1 MFILA
6 CTCATIALVT
16 SLVEGAQPRRKR
28 GISPRSLL
36 LVVAPAVLCQ
46 RPPQILRADPINVNQ
61 LVTGTGTADDRDAA
75 LSHTSALRDEAAE
88 RRVRLPIHWRGSH
101 AHQQNTITLSSNLID
116 PSARSKSHS
125 YLAAC
130 HAQIIH
136 PQPES
141 SRLKEWGPPLS
152 PAAKRSLRF
161 CGACHGWRPPRRMHS
176 YGSATRELDD
186 LDDGRRSITC
196 GGVMGDHLVV
206 LHSAVRACAGYS
218 RHDAPSIL
226 LDGSSVARDTEH
238 GRAITAQLTRRHGT
252 LEEAIDAA
260 VFALGTAGLSKGIRR
275 QARAAC
281 EDYFYS
287 RLDLTPSHEL
297 GGRGDI
303 VDSLELMPEPMYRA
317 LEHVVDLVVDGE
329 YEELRV
335 ASGGRLRVED
345 LRRRV
350 EDDCPESLVLPP
362 REVYRVEAIAKSD
375 DPDLP
380 GWAYFLDL
388 WTETGPARL
397 HIEGELEESGERF
410 TATLNDI
417 LP

>member
-1 MFILA
+1 LSCHRYYHVFGEL
-6 CTCATIALVT
+6 
-16 SLVEGAQPRRKR
+16 
-28 GISPRSLL
+28 
-36 LVVAPAVLCQ
+36 
-46 RPPQILRADPINVNQ
+46 ADP
-61 LVTGTGTADDRDAA
+61 DDA
-75 LSHTSALRDEAAE
+75 
-88 RRVRLPIHWRGSH
+88 
-101 AHQQNTITLSSNLID
+101 
-116 PSARSKSHS
+116 
-125 YLAAC
+125 
-130 HAQIIH
+130 
-136 PQPES
+136 
-141 SRLKEWGPPLS
+141 
-152 PAAKRSLRF
+152 
-161 CGACHGWRPPRRMHS
+161 
-176 YGSATRELDD
+176 
-186 LDDGRRSITC
+186 RRSIVRA
-196 GGVMGDHLVV
+196 GVMGDHLIV

-226 LDGSSVARDTEH
+226 LDGSSIARDTEH
-238 GRAITAQLTRRHGT
+238 GRVVTAQLTRRHGT

-260 VFALGTAGLSKGIRR
+260 GFALGAAGLPKSVRR

-297 GGRGDI
+297 SGSGEI
-303 VDSLELMPEPMYRA
+303 VETLELMPEPMYRA
-317 LEHVVDLVVDGE
+317 LDDVVGLVVDGD

-362 REVYRVEAIAKSD
+362 REIYRVEAIAKSD

-397 HIEGELEESGERF
+397 HIEGELEESGERY